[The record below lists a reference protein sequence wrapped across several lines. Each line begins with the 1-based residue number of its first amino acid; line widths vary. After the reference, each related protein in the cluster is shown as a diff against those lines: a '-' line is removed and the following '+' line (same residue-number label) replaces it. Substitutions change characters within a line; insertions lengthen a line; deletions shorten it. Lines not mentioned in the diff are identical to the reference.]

1 MSVEG
6 QSLVASAAVTQ
17 QRYVSRELTHF
28 VGAALPSNE
37 ERYALLVKILQ
48 EGWLTHP
55 PHNLVFSGNLSINP
69 QARISS
75 NEMYEPQVVCFCD
88 IPVIDLDIHVQKYG
102 LFGIAYPKSFL
113 IEQGANPVFYVAK
126 PSRIHSPFTSDLIA
140 EVMRDPAYDRDK
152 MREALEQKIGRG
164 AAFDRAVPE
173 WHRMVEL
180 LRILLMDR
188 RATPG
193 VPPEAQQLHGLTL
206 FMEFQI
212 FSFIKFF
219 DPAWT
224 TPTART
230 STWSESG
237 ASLAMSSSPWATS
250 PASSCQKTSAAGC
263 VRTCRR
269 TRARSLFSADAA
281 AVRTVWGGPAAPWF
295 DQRLPRVSGRLRSSV
310 TPNAALEGATLERL
324 TLADC

>member
-219 DPAWT
+219 DPSLDDSHRENFYMEREWRVVGNVQFALGNI
-224 TPTART
+224 ARV
-230 STWSESG
+230 
-237 ASLAMSSSPWATS
+237 L
-250 PASSCQKTSAAGC
+250 
-263 VRTCRR
+263 
-269 TRARSLFSADAA
+269 
-281 AVRTVWGGPAAPWF
+281 
-295 DQRLPRVSGRLRSSV
+295 LPEDFGRRLRQDVPAYTGQV
-310 TPNAALEGATLERL
+310 TFLG
-324 TLADC
+324 